1 MEDEK
6 VAVKIAEHEK
16 EIGSLK
22 HRVKDLEEDNN
33 VIHRLAISVNELANN
48 MKSMLKEQEKQGLRI
63 DSLEKQPAKRWET
76 LVTVIMT
83 AVTSALVGYIL
94 ANLF

>member
-22 HRVKDLEEDNN
+22 HRVRDLEEDNN
-33 VIHRLAISVNELANN
+33 VIQSLAISVNELANN
-48 MKSMLKEQEKQGLRI
+48 MKSMLKEQEKQGVRI
-63 DSLEKQPAKRWET
+63 EILEKQPAKRWDT
-76 LVTVIMT
+76 LVTVLLT
-83 AVTSALVGYIL
+83 AITSALVGYVL

>member
-22 HRVKDLEEDNN
+22 HRVRDLEEDNN

-48 MKSMLKEQEKQGLRI
+48 MKSMLKEQEKQGVRI
-63 DSLEKQPAKRWET
+63 EILEKQPAKRWDT
-76 LVTVIMT
+76 LVTVTLT
-83 AVTSALVGYIL
+83 ALTSAIVGYAL
-94 ANLF
+94 ASLF